1 MYIIRLEYWASI
13 KYEKKLTTFFLLF
26 AIGVVIYGMTAFFH
40 HYIHVYYFE
49 LFAPPPNAGLVP
61 ATVAF
66 QLIILILFLRYHQSI
81 FLDPERLSVRD
92 L

>member
-1 MYIIRLEYWASI
+1 MESQQ
-13 KYEKKLTTFFLLF
+13 FF
-26 AIGVVIYGMTAFFH
+26 ISVNV
-40 HYIHVYYFE
+40 HVYYFE

-81 FLDPERLSVRD
+81 FFAQQ
-92 L
+92 